1 MKKTLT
7 LTATALVLM
16 ALATQAWAASMTDCK
31 QTMTKFRELGNVS
44 QLLAEA
50 YGYAVLPTIG
60 KAGMGVGGAGG
71 TGCVF
76 AEGKHTGDVSMG
88 QVTIGWQLGGQ
99 AYSQLIL
106 FKNKDTYKEFTR
118 GNFEFGADATAV
130 ALTYGASASAT
141 TQGASATAG
150 DTTGTGAW
158 KRGMAIFTL
167 AKGGLMYEAS
177 IGGQKYN
184 FKPLIDD

>member
-1 MKKTLT
+1 MINRLT
-7 LTATALVLM
+7 AAFILFLLLAASTTATA
-16 ALATQAWAASMTDCK
+16 ASVSNCK
-31 QTMTKFRELGNVS
+31 EAMSKFRELGNVPEM
-44 QLLAEA
+44 LAES

-60 KAGMGVGGAGG
+60 KGGMGIGGAGG
-71 TGCVF
+71 SGCVF
-76 AEGKHTGDVSMG
+76 AGGKHTGDVSMA

-106 FKNKDTYKEFTR
+106 FKNADSYKEFTE

-130 ALTYGASASAT
+130 ALTYGAAAGAS
-141 TQGASATAG
+141 TQGASASAG
-150 DTTGTGAW
+150 DTKAAGSW

-184 FKPLIDD
+184 FKPLSD

>member
-1 MKKTLT
+1 MRTGILAFC
-7 LTATALVLM
+7 ATIMLL
-16 ALATQAWAASMTDCK
+16 AASSVSAAASVQDC
-31 QTMTKFRELGNVS
+31 QAAMAKFKELGNVS
-44 QLLAEA
+44 EMLGES

-60 KAGMGVGGAGG
+60 KGGIGIGGAGG

-76 AEGKHTGDVSMG
+76 AGGAHTGKVSMG

-99 AYSQLIL
+99 AYSELIL
-106 FKNKDTYKEFTR
+106 FKNADTYNEFIR
-118 GNFEFGADATAV
+118 GSFEFGADATAV
-130 ALTYGASASAT
+130 ALTYGAAAGAS
-141 TQGASATAG
+141 TQGASVTAG
-150 DTTGTGAW
+150 DTHGKGMW

-184 FKPLIDD
+184 FKPLNN